1 MNSRTATYR
10 ARKLAEGLCIW
21 GGCWAETGGAH
32 YCEQHRGHVNAM
44 RTARKSRRYLNQ
56 DAVTGRYRWA
66 CRRCGALSVPPR
78 ASSGWCALC
87 DVLASPWS
95 RHVLSGR
102 PSSDRLA
109 VRVGSMP
116 QHGHE

>member
-1 MNSRTATYR
+1 MRFERMSRAV
-10 ARKLAEGLCIW
+10 
-21 GGCWAETGGAH
+21 GALI
-32 YCEQHRGHVNAM
+32 N
-44 RTARKSRRYLNQ
+44 RT
-56 DAVTGRYRWA
+56 RWP
-66 CRRCGALSVPPR
+66 CKRCGGLSIPPR
-78 ASSGWCALC
+78 SPSGWCALC

-102 PSSDRLA
+102 PSSDRIA